1 MVVVLLD
8 DVSTIYI
15 ILHHLVVTAGR
26 EEVVR
31 VLRVDPHRVSHLAVR
46 EGRNALAR
54 LHVPEP
60 DEAVEGGREE
70 LGSVR
75 AKIYV
80 LDTEA
85 VAAVGPHAA
94 PVVVNVPDLG
104 GAIHGAGEQKMP
116 ILRKPAD
123 LVDSLRMPRPRV
135 HDLLRQIA
143 GVLPLWIRAQ
153 ARRGRRPAA
162 SLRCTKI
169 DDATRHHKVRVPR
182 KEAVSGGAPCSAC
195 FGSLLSRYHR
205 GTHFAVPR
213 LACAGCAVAEE
224 GLRACAPPWHR
235 SPPPQSAL
243 AAARQLRPLAPQTW
257 PRPALPRHPPP
268 RPPGPTGPS
277 SSDRRLPQGPAAAA
291 SHPPPAPAAVSSSSP
306 RPVPGAG
313 AWRLQWHL
321 PGGDRRHRWR
331 SPVVV
336 LHHRGFQHS
345 SSGHVLHA
353 VHLHSPLLLE
363 WVPRPRCRRRHERR
377 GQIPLALPH
386 ENCTQRLNAG
396 LGVAGFTARGRAQRH
411 AVVPGPPALQRIAR
425 RVHRRSRIH
434 GARWSGQSAN
444 CGALLHGLF
453 FFAVVVG

>member
-162 SLRCTKI
+162 SLIVSLVITVEHTLRC
-169 DDATRHHKVRVPR
+169 RGLRVPVVPWR
-182 KEAVSGGAPCSAC
+182 KKASALALHH
-195 FGSLLSRYHR
+195 GIVVLL
-205 GTHFAVPR
+205 
-213 LACAGCAVAEE
+213 
-224 GLRACAPPWHR
+224 R
-235 SPPPQSAL
+235 SPPWLRLDSF
-243 AAARQLRPLAPQTW
+243 ARLLLRRGLGPHCHDILPLGLLGPRAQARRIVGFRKGRRQQRAIRRPLRPPFLLLRHALFRARALGDCSGISLEVTVGIDGEALVVEAVELAFE
-257 PRPALPRHPPP
+257 
-268 RPPGPTGPS
+268 
-277 SSDRRLPQGPAAAA
+277 
-291 SHPPPAPAAVSSSSP
+291 
-306 RPVPGAG
+306 
-313 AWRLQWHL
+313 
-321 PGGDRRHRWR
+321 
-331 SPVVV
+331 VVV